1 MFVVTQFAARETL
14 QDGAIG
20 DDEQRHVIEGDR
32 CVDLS
37 RGNRSPW
44 SGEMCFAG
52 LGNAEAF
59 RSQSYH

>member
-1 MFVVTQFAARETL
+1 L